1 MDKNEAMI
9 QYLLSCPTI
18 QDNPLFFNFVNAK
31 DNSNQ
36 IITESNIIS
45 AHEPYI
51 DGSVLKVY
59 NINIILFK
67 SISQNAVVKLD
78 GYPDEN
84 VTDLALVQELV
95 DWISA
100 QSELRNYPDFGSDC
114 IVDNIYTTTDNP
126 VLDVIDTTVQP
137 PLARYSVTIRVEYL
151 DNSKRIW
158 S

>member
-1 MDKNEAMI
+1 MI
-9 QYLLSCPTI
+9 QYLLTCPTI
-18 QDNPLFFNFVNAK
+18 QANPLFFNFINAK

-36 IITESNIIS
+36 IITESNIVS
-45 AHEPYI
+45 ANQPYI
-51 DGSVLKVY
+51 DGSVLRVY

-95 DWISA
+95 DWIA
-100 QSELRNYPDFGSDC
+100 EQSEIQNYPNFGDDC
-114 IVDNIYTTTDNP
+114 VVDRIYTTTDNP
-126 VLDVIDTTVQP
+126 VLDAIDNTVQP

-151 DNSKRIW
+151 DNSKKIW